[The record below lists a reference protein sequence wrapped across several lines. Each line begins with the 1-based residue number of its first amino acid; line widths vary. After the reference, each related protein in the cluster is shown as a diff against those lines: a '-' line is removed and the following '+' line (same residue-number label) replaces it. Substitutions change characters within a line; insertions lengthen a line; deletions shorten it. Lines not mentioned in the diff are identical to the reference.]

1 MIIRNTNHGSLH
13 AGLASNGAHQV
24 VVANGVVPEA
34 VAIASRQAVPQQPS
48 PQQLNDAVIA
58 LNQAMRQSNQSVEF
72 SVDFNTKKPI
82 VKMSD
87 TATGEVL
94 RQFPSEEMLAIARS
108 IDQFLQL
115 QHGLLLKQQA

>member
-1 MIIRNTNHGSLH
+1 MIIQNTNHGSLH
-13 AGLASNGAHQV
+13 AGLVSNGAPQV
-24 VVANGVVPEA
+24 VVAKGVVPEA
-34 VAIASRQAVPQQPS
+34 VAIASRQAVLQQPS

-72 SVDFNTKKPI
+72 SVDSNTKKPI

>member
-1 MIIRNTNHGSLH
+1 MIIQNTNHGSLH
-13 AGLASNGAHQV
+13 AGLVSNGAPQV

-34 VAIASRQAVPQQPS
+34 VAIVSRQAVPQQPS
-48 PQQLNDAVIA
+48 PQQLNDAVST

-72 SVDFNTKKPI
+72 SVDSNTKKPI

-87 TATGEVL
+87 AATGEVL